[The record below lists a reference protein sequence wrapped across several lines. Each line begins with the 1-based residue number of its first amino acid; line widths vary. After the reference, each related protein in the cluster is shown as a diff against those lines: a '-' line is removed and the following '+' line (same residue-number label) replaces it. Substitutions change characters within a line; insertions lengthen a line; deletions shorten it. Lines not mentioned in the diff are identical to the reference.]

1 MKVALFGGAF
11 DPIHCGHLS
20 VARAARAVFGLDR
33 IYFVPSGRPP
43 HRTRQRL
50 ADFEHRYAMVALAC
64 AGERGFISSA
74 AEAPSLPGMHYSIRT
89 VRRFRKQL
97 GPADDLFFLIGA
109 DAFLEF
115 RSWFQWRALLR
126 SVNLIIVSRPGIDAE
141 ALERVFPAGEV
152 LGKRPFPAAMR
163 VEEYRLAHSMAWMLH
178 DVMEPVSATE
188 IRRRAAQHL
197 DIEGMAPAPVAE
209 YIDKQ
214 HLYE

>member
-20 VARAARAVFGLDR
+20 VARAARAVFDFDR
-33 IYFVPSGRPP
+33 IYFVPAGRPP

-64 AGERGFISSA
+64 AGERGFLSSA

-97 GPADDLFFLIGA
+97 SPADRLFFLIGA

-126 SVNLIIVSRPGIDAE
+126 SVNFIIASRPGIDVE

-152 LGKRPFPAAMR
+152 LGKRPFPAALR
-163 VEEYRLAHSMAWMLH
+163 VEEYRLKRGTVWMMH

-197 DIEGMAPAPVAE
+197 DIGGMVPISVAE
-209 YIDKQ
+209 YIHEQ